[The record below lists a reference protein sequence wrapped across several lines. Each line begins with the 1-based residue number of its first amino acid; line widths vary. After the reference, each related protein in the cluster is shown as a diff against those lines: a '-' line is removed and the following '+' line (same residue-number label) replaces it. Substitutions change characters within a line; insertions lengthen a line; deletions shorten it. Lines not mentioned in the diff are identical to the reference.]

1 MQRCFPDAWRE
12 SWFGGGKCR
21 AGGMGMIWP
30 VTVSML
36 RAMFSRGNVLEKEI
50 DGRKTIRS
58 VT

>member
-1 MQRCFPDAWRE
+1 
-12 SWFGGGKCR
+12 
-21 AGGMGMIWP
+21 MIWP

-36 RAMFSRGNVLEKEI
+36 RAMFSRGTVLEKEI